1 MKRVILS
8 LLKALLLLLSIPLLY
23 WIGYN
28 AARLFHTPRA
38 SGGGV
43 AYGITLQL
51 LLWVVVLSL
60 PVIVFLHDFWI
71 REERRTVWIHLAWFA
86 ALCFLTAS
94 ALAYHPYE
102 FGLLLA
108 CIGSTIITRVLL
120 NRIIKTK

>member
-1 MKRVILS
+1 MKRIGLA
-8 LLKALLLLLSIPLLY
+8 LLKALLLLLSIPVLY

-38 SGGGV
+38 SGGSV

-51 LLWVVVLSL
+51 FLWIVVVSL
-60 PVIVFLHDFWI
+60 PAIVFLRDYWI
-71 REERRTVWIHLAWFA
+71 KKEQLTVWIHVAWFA
-86 ALCFLTAS
+86 VLCLLTSS

-108 CIGSTIITRVLL
+108 CTGSTIITRVLL
-120 NRIIKTK
+120 NKAIPNT